1 MDLQKIK
8 DIYTSPDVNKNV
20 IVGGSVRAFRG
31 KKFIELNDGTTIN
44 YIKSIFTE
52 YPIK

>member
-20 IVGGSVRAFRG
+20 IVGGWVKHSMCNYRILYKRRNF
-31 KKFIELNDGTTIN
+31 KKNN
-44 YIKSIFTE
+44 CWVFT
-52 YPIK
+52 YN